1 MSYISTEDDGVA
13 STGDAFTPDKLTLTQ
28 LIIMLI
34 TEMLERKSDEINANI
49 KVSDDVFIN
58 LNAVVTKI
66 TEEQYNVT

>member
-13 STGDAFTPDKLTLTQ
+13 STTGELVTEKLTLTQ

>member
-1 MSYISTEDDGVA
+1 MSYISTEDGGVA
-13 STGDAFTPDKLTLTQ
+13 STGDLATEKLTITQ
-28 LIIMLI
+28 LVVMLI